1 MRRFCFASLFASAHR
16 RLTVWVASGI
26 AVGCVAA
33 DRADSFYCYWMRA
46 AVYGRVSIVGSSA
59 AALFPLFISA
69 LAIAMQRDRL
79 LSAVC
84 FLRAVSL
91 GFGAVLLYRCFRM
104 RYGCAPF
111 LLLFTAA
118 ASFVVLCRFV
128 SYTSRDTLTARLR
141 GALFAEA
148 LIVCADVF
156 LISPW
161 SARLM

>member
-16 RLTVWVASGI
+16 RLTVCVAFGI
-26 AVGCVAA
+26 AIGCVAA

-46 AVYGRVSIVGSSA
+46 AVHGRVSVVGSSA

-69 LAIAMQRDRL
+69 LAVAYRRAWL

-84 FLRAVSL
+84 FLRAASL

-104 RYGCAPF
+104 RYGFAPF

-128 SYTSRDTLTARLR
+128 PGAARDTLSDRLR
-141 GALFAEA
+141 GAFFADA

-156 LISPW
+156 VISPW
-161 SARLM
+161 LATLM